1 MKMPLYKRI
10 FFATA
15 GTVLSF
21 PLIMNAMGTTGQPNT
36 ASKPDTSFTIGG
48 KLLVVNDIK
57 SLISL
62 VLGWVVNIGAVV
74 VTLAFVWAGF
84 KFVAARGNP
93 EGIASA
99 KRTFFWTVVG
109 TLVLLGAQT
118 LAAVIENTL
127 TK

>member
-1 MKMPLYKRI
+1 MKYLSIKRI
-10 FFATA
+10 FFILLSF
-15 GTVLSF
+15 LSF
-21 PLIMNAMGTTGQPNT
+21 PVYVGAMGTTG
-36 ASKPDTSFTIGG
+36 SPDTSFTIGG
-48 KLLVVNDIK
+48 NLLVVDNIQQ
-57 SLISL
+57 LVAL

-84 KFVAARGNP
+84 KFVSARGNP

-109 TLVLLGAQT
+109 TIVLLGAQT

-127 TK
+127 TS